1 MYRLLDRSDG
11 VNWRGWTGLSRAMSN
26 IFITGEGNSTKDH
39 DWEEMVGVEEE
50 HTPVDSERAKIY
62 RHHPS
67 IVRKISLIVKPP

>member
-1 MYRLLDRSDG
+1 
-11 VNWRGWTGLSRAMSN
+11 MSN